1 MWARHTGAVARAIAE
16 DLGLP
21 EPSPTVRALA
31 YLVVQAPGVGRGAD
45 ADPHEQLD
53 AYFDLLGTGWDA
65 QVATLRSDPLE
76 KA

>member
-1 MWARHTGAVARAIAE
+1 
-16 DLGLP
+16 
-21 EPSPTVRALA
+21 
-31 YLVVQAPGVGRGAD
+31 VGRGAD

-53 AYFDLLGTGWDA
+53 AYFDLLGSGWDA